1 MKSIY
6 LRNYFSKLKV
16 SNKTYIFIKRHVI
29 VSLQMKN
36 HLKVVTE
43 NRSQFEIL
51 SFKMYNKTAN
61 DRVLSL
67 KEMFNLEKKIFSFTT
82 QCETI
87 KQL

>member
-67 KEMFNLEKKIFSFTT
+67 KEMFNLEKKNILIYNSM
-82 QCETI
+82 
-87 KQL
+87 